1 MPARHGGWGCQASP
15 RVRGGRGKSMSGPWL
30 RPSCHP
36 TIITSS
42 TQPNSLVPKNC
53 TSCVPGAGESG
64 VRAPADECLVRSPR
78 LPPNKAKNQDTPSGA
93 LLRSPR
99 AGKALGRS
107 NSRLLLWAAPVPASA
122 GSRHTSPTRSPQ
134 PPPAPHS
141 QPSATGAEAPASRG
155 HQRRVPAPEAASP
168 ARAVAGGTPPPPPQA
183 GPAQARGVP
192 PLLCRLSRPANM
204 RTCAHAVPRRGGPN
218 VSDEN
223 IKGASPGTH
232 ARLPWPAVVF
242 SLPPWPCSWRCCV
255 WVRVWFPDVWIHDT
269 TAPTLTDRRLPAP
282 PPRLLPTSPWD
293 VLRRRQ
299 RRAGDA

>member
-15 RVRGGRGKSMSGPWL
+15 RVSGGRGKSMSGPWL

-36 TIITSS
+36 TIISSS

-53 TSCVPGAGESG
+53 TSCVPGAGESR

-141 QPSATGAEAPASRG
+141 QPVATGAEARQPRG
-155 HQRRVPAPEAASP
+155 RRQRRVPALEAASP
-168 ARAVAGGTPPPPPQA
+168 AWAAAEGPPPPPPPA
-183 GPAQARGVP
+183 GPAQARGAP
-192 PLLCRLSRPANM
+192 PLLCQLSWPADM
-204 RTCAHAVPRRGGPN
+204 RTCGHAVPRRGAEMCRAKT
-218 VSDEN
+218 V
-223 IKGASPGTH
+223 KG
-232 ARLPWPAVVF
+232 
-242 SLPPWPCSWRCCV
+242 
-255 WVRVWFPDVWIHDT
+255 
-269 TAPTLTDRRLPAP
+269 
-282 PPRLLPTSPWD
+282 PPRGRTRGCHGPQSSALCRRGPVPGGAVSGCVPSPPAAVD
-293 VLRRRQ
+293 PRHNCT
-299 RRAGDA
+299 DSN